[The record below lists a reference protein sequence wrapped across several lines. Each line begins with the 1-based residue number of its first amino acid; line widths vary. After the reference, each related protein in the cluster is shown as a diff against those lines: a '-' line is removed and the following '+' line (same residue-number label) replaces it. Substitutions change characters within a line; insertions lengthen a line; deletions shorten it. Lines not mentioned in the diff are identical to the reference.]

1 MKLHLVWDNGV
12 LYPHNEPQQL
22 QSVVPASSEQTP
34 ETKQTTYDHLID
46 SLEKTLQGY
55 QTRQWQAVDKPD
67 QKPSDVVEI
76 PDLSHNELEIVSA
89 YFRKDASLICRF
101 LK

>member
-12 LYPHNEPQQL
+12 LTPCNEPQKL
-22 QSVVPASSEQTP
+22 HPVASTRSEQAP
-34 ETKQTTYDHLID
+34 EAIQTYDHLID

-55 QTRQWQAVDKPD
+55 QVRQWQAVDKPEVA
-67 QKPSDVVEI
+67 PSEVVEI

-89 YFRKDASLICRF
+89 YFRKDAS
-101 LK
+101 